1 MDAKIKELEDAAASN
16 STNAAAASAQMAEE
30 EGLWSDLYARAE
42 ANKGMG
48 AGLGDRVDG
57 TENAIADAAAKS
69 AAVSDNIASTASKI
83 KDNEDDIAAWK

>member
-1 MDAKIKELEDAAASN
+1 
-16 STNAAAASAQMAEE
+16 
-30 EGLWSDLYARAE
+30 
-42 ANKGMG
+42 MG